1 MMQGRSKASLSMRP
15 NDIPVPLATLMVA
28 TCNVLNLANP
38 GRMFYENQDP
48 YTEAEFDRKLTW
60 LGSRFRML
68 NADVLAVQEVWDDA
82 AFKGALSRSGLRYDF
97 VAVPGAENDGMHK
110 GAQGTPR
117 VGIAT
122 RLKVDALQSFAEFP
136 PGLEV
141 EVPGLGRHARFERP
155 PLVVTMHMKHGQ
167 TLNVLTAH
175 LKSKRPK
182 FLQDGHGNPVEDR
195 GDPKVMALASLR
207 SLIMRGA
214 EALALRCLV
223 IDLLHRTSVPLVVLG
238 DFNDTPDSVTT
249 QLICAT
255 NEIAYDREARD
266 VALFNA
272 YELQGDAALKK
283 DVAYSHIH
291 QGTPSVLD
299 QILVSEEFL
308 HNGRNSIGDVRRVDY
323 FNDHLHEGR
332 DRSRSDHGFVRA
344 LLRLRM
350 LDQTR
355 VETGAPSVQL
365 PAPENTAPPRAGR
378 PTAPEGLSRPAG
390 PIPQTNLQRQ

>member
-1 MMQGRSKASLSMRP
+1 MRP
-15 NDIPVPLATLMVA
+15 NDPPQPLATLMVA

-38 GRMFYENQDP
+38 GRTFYNNQDP
-48 YTEAEFDRKLTW
+48 YTHAEFERKLTW
-60 LGSRFRML
+60 LGQRLHAL

-82 AFKGALSRSGLRYDF
+82 AFKGALGRSGLHYDF
-97 VAVPGAENDGMHK
+97 VAVPGAENNTTQA
-110 GAQGTPR
+110 GAHGTPR

-122 RLKVDALQSFAEFP
+122 RLKVEALQSFSEFP
-136 PGLEV
+136 PGFQV
-141 EVPGLGRHARFERP
+141 EVPGLGAHTHFERP
-155 PLVVTMHMKHGQ
+155 PLIATLRMKHGQ

-182 FLQDGHGNPVEDR
+182 FLQDAQGAPLEDR
-195 GDPKVMALASLR
+195 DDRKVMALASLR

-214 EALALRCLV
+214 EAMALRCLV
-223 IDLLHRTSVPLVVLG
+223 IDVLHRTSMPLVVLG

-255 NEIAYDREARD
+255 NEIAYDRSARD

-291 QGTPSVLD
+291 QGSPSVLD

-308 HNGRNSIGDVRRVDY
+308 PNGRNSVGDVRRVDY

-332 DRSRSDHGFVRA
+332 DRTRSDHGFVRA
-344 LLRLRM
+344 LLRLKM
-350 LDQTR
+350 H
-355 VETGAPSVQL
+355 
-365 PAPENTAPPRAGR
+365 PAAPPAAA
-378 PTAPEGLSRPAG
+378 TA
-390 PIPQTNLQRQ
+390 T